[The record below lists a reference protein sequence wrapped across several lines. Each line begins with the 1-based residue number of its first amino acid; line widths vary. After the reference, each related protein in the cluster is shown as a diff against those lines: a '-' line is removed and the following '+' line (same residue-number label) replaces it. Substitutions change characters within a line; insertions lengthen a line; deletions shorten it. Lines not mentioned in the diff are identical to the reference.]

1 MNVKFNAKY
10 LYLYILHFMWVMAGW
25 QYYFNW
31 ARLLLRALCYQLYK
45 FTTTA
50 CNLSYLHTLTFLPV
64 VHAQEQCTLK
74 ISYLPTIKQ
83 FLFKFSCNI
92 ITLLHV
98 NSLCYIISHCLT
110 LLHKKHIPTIPDIFR
125 LISLCP
131 CISESLLTSKRWMEI
146 PIRPM
151 LLPTVPVQPHIRN

>member
-1 MNVKFNAKY
+1 MDPKGSTQHTSATTALHEWWVNDTYRMIIYKFQYKRLYNITSKSYIKSATKY
-10 LYLYILHFMWVMAGW
+10 LKKPTYLYMYILRFMWVMAGW

-31 ARLLLRALCYQLYK
+31 AYLLLQALCYHLYK

-50 CNLSYLHTLTFLPV
+50 GNLSYLHYLTFLSV

-74 ISYLPTIKQ
+74 ISYLPKSKR

-98 NSLCYIISHCLT
+98 NSLCYIIS
-110 LLHKKHIPTIPDIFR
+110 
-125 LISLCP
+125 
-131 CISESLLTSKRWMEI
+131 
-146 PIRPM
+146 
-151 LLPTVPVQPHIRN
+151 V